1 MVAQQQHDAE
11 HSSEAVS
18 RGTLLQLQQPV
29 VLGDKEDRLR
39 PAGPGLP
46 RTHPETQGGAGA
58 WRSLDSCEGSA
69 AGAGLAE
76 HWAPGAG
83 SAAPSW
89 TPLDKMLPLS
99 MPQPPSW
106 GREHCCQSPGKGLGP
121 GVPPTPQLP
130 LLHSSIHS
138 PVWPMVGDDAPSP
151 PGLVR
156 ESGITKRQIILTT
169 G

>member
-58 WRSLDSCEGSA
+58 
-69 AGAGLAE
+69 
-76 HWAPGAG
+76 
-83 SAAPSW
+83 
-89 TPLDKMLPLS
+89 
-99 MPQPPSW
+99 
-106 GREHCCQSPGKGLGP
+106 
-121 GVPPTPQLP
+121 
-130 LLHSSIHS
+130 
-138 PVWPMVGDDAPSP
+138 
-151 PGLVR
+151 
-156 ESGITKRQIILTT
+156 
-169 G
+169 